1 MANYTQLQRLL
12 FFYDNTTSMYVFK
25 NLDAFSFNIL
35 QVATISDREPEVPC
49 LGLSWAHLGR
59 TRMRV
64 TKVPKQVKHDDKLLT
79 VRKLEILYSP
89 DTPIEYAEFLITEAG
104 VIDVP

>member
-1 MANYTQLQRLL
+1 MFIKFCPIL
-12 FFYDNTTSMYVFK
+12 FQ
-25 NLDAFSFNIL
+25 
-35 QVATISDREPEVPC
+35 QVATVSDKEPAVPC

-59 TRMRV
+59 TRMRIV
-64 TKVPKQVKHDDKLLT
+64 KIPKQIQHHDTLLT

-89 DTPIEYAEFLITEAG
+89 ESPIEYAEFLISEEG